1 MRRVLLG
8 TVISILMFGLAVQA
22 SAQSTTGT
30 LVGDIVDASGAR
42 LPGVAVKV
50 LNQQTGVPRDTITNE
65 LGSYR
70 FNGLTPADYT
80 ITAELTG
87 FKTLE
92 RKNVNVPIS
101 STITVNFTMEVA
113 SITDVVQVTA
123 VSPLVETK
131 ENAVQTLIDTK
142 HIQELPLKSRN
153 FMDLALLSPGVVMD
167 QGAAQGGP

>member
-50 LNQQTGVPRDTITNE
+50 VNQQTGVSRDTITNE

-80 ITAELTG
+80 ITALGTWPLIALARAAKVIRPWPSAG
-87 FKTLE
+87 RRARTRSF
-92 RKNVNVPIS
+92 NSAIASASIS
-101 STITVNFTMEVA
+101 SSIGRGHPVAVVTCHKLSKLSKLRLTVIARVSIPSGPA
-113 SITDVVQVTA
+113 SVHK
-123 VSPLVETK
+123 P
-131 ENAVQTLIDTK
+131 
-142 HIQELPLKSRN
+142 
-153 FMDLALLSPGVVMD
+153 
-167 QGAAQGGP
+167 